1 MGVFG
6 SGYIVVRGIWIMSLT
21 KFCDFFLH
29 VIITT
34 IITILL
40 LLLFKLGGLYVEFVF
55 GFYVSSTKS
64 YNRHMSKARSPVVT
78 ATSVRLSSH
87 VTLMLSVKDIRVKP
101 RVTVIT
107 WSPLG
112 HTLSTG
118 PSSRC
123 SPLVSWPHL
132 SMMSPLCPWPLCCW
146 KKMGKRKEMEE
157 GKRERE
163 SRSREGGFTLS
174 WVPLSCWSAWE
185 RNEPGFTSHQS
196 QHTAYVWAHTW
207 ECCLTGLTGRG
218 QLLKG
223 EN

>member
-1 MGVFG
+1 
-6 SGYIVVRGIWIMSLT
+6 MSLT

-107 WSPLG
+107 
-112 HTLSTG
+112 
-118 PSSRC
+118 
-123 SPLVSWPHL
+123 
-132 SMMSPLCPWPLCCW
+132 
-146 KKMGKRKEMEE
+146 
-157 GKRERE
+157 
-163 SRSREGGFTLS
+163 
-174 WVPLSCWSAWE
+174 
-185 RNEPGFTSHQS
+185 
-196 QHTAYVWAHTW
+196 
-207 ECCLTGLTGRG
+207 
-218 QLLKG
+218 
-223 EN
+223 

>member
-112 HTLSTG
+112 HSVHWTFITLQSTG
-118 PSSRC
+118 LLTP
-123 SPLVSWPHL
+123 PFNDVTAL
-132 SMMSPLCPWPLCCW
+132 SLTFMLLEEDG
-146 KKMGKRKEMEE
+146 KKERNGGRKE
-157 GKRERE
+157 RERE
-163 SRSREGGFTLS
+163 SERRGRITLS